1 MLYHQ
6 SSAITSYNPW
16 IYCSLNKNFRKAA
29 FRVFCCCCLEEDDEL
44 SSSKGGGGGG
54 GSHHDHFS
62 NEGGRPGSS
71 RLLSKVPCCT
81 KKLSGKKDDES
92 RLTNQ
97 QMKEQQQRG
106 DGDGGE
112 NGALINSK
120 TGQSLPTGA
129 LRSGSGGNLDPSCFG
144 NMSCVTE
151 TSMVAFNS
159 AGSIE
164 RLNHDDDEDVVVP
177 LSAPASVAVATTSA
191 AAATV
196 ISKKKHKF
204 NFFRKQN
211 RLGSSSSRGR
221 AAELC
226 QIKIEECSDKMTAD
240 SREGHSSSEMLRRSL
255 NQNAEKTKKDNGG
268 GGDLKHQFSD
278 SIDSEED
285 ESDECLLNEGR
296 SPGSRSPRASI
307 EMQSMQQL
315 KQKQQK
321 QQQQRNAPESS
332 VHLLMDCGATPEK
345 GGSDGKTEKEVKFAC
360 GDGDEDGSKSNGGV
374 VDGGAS
380 LALLTTDL

>member
-1 MLYHQ
+1 M
-6 SSAITSYNPW
+6 
-16 IYCSLNKNFRKAA
+16 
-29 FRVFCCCCLEEDDEL
+29 

-120 TGQSLPTGA
+120 TGQRLPTGA

-211 RLGSSSSRGR
+211 RLGSSSRGR

-255 NQNAEKTKKDNGG
+255 NQNAEKTKKG
-268 GGDLKHQFSD
+268 QWWW
-278 SIDSEED
+278 
-285 ESDECLLNEGR
+285 R
-296 SPGSRSPRASI
+296 
-307 EMQSMQQL
+307 
-315 KQKQQK
+315 
-321 QQQQRNAPESS
+321 
-332 VHLLMDCGATPEK
+332 
-345 GGSDGKTEKEVKFAC
+345 
-360 GDGDEDGSKSNGGV
+360 
-374 VDGGAS
+374 
-380 LALLTTDL
+380 